1 MLTGIEAND
10 KGRRPGRVMAVG
22 CLPFVIVAAVLVA
35 GGVLMSRHNDR

>member
-22 CLPFVIVAAVLVA
+22 CLPFVVVAAVACGRWSAYVA
-35 GGVLMSRHNDR
+35 T